1 MAASLKNAWKKYIL
15 HFAHDHLEKNPFLE
29 IELPSNNA
37 ASQIMSRLVLGKS
50 IYELWGKA
58 SCVDDLLLKLK
69 SSNINNPCSSSD
81 TSFKIDVECFN
92 RTQTMEQK
100 IERIQLKFNGRVNL
114 SKPQHK
120 FSLLEFY
127 EYDSVNPKEAPQ
139 QVYFGRWVRSNTSMD
154 PTLSLLMAT
163 MGQVKAN
170 DLVFDPF
177 VGSGG
182 WTLGIVRTFWGIC
195 KPSRKGQK
203 WRFRDETILNNLR
216 QYNLEKHYVDA
227 FVADFTSYKLWCT
240 DQPRFDA
247 IITDPPYGVREPS
260 QKLGKH
266 KQSKSQ
272 QDKETAETSA
282 ANCYPT
288 KTSYH
293 LTNMLLD
300 LLDFAARTLTL
311 GGRLVFWMPIVR
323 DIYVPENIPHHPCLK
338 LVSNSEQIFFIR
350 VSRRLITMEKVTEF
364 NVRRI
369 LT

>member
-1 MAASLKNAWKKYIL
+1 MFI
-15 HFAHDHLEKNPFLE
+15 
-29 IELPSNNA
+29 
-37 ASQIMSRLVLGKS
+37 
-50 IYELWGKA
+50 
-58 SCVDDLLLKLK
+58 
-69 SSNINNPCSSSD
+69 
-81 TSFKIDVECFN
+81 
-92 RTQTMEQK
+92 
-100 IERIQLKFNGRVNL
+100 IQLSDSLRHTVRKYNLQERKFI
-114 SKPQHK
+114 
-120 FSLLEFY
+120 
-127 EYDSVNPKEAPQ
+127 A
-139 QVYFGRWVRSNTSMD
+139 NTSMD

-177 VGSGG
+177 VGSG
-182 WTLGIVRTFWGIC
+182 

-364 NVRRI
+364 NKDLGGASVEKDHYAGSEFREI
-369 LT
+369 FFTPNEDVNKKQKMSAPDKT